1 MNVNE
6 RKKRR
11 SLLSGIDHHVDS
23 VSIGLR
29 KSVNYVKRMNCQL
42 QSIQYH
48 SQL

>member
-11 SLLSGIDHHVDS
+11 SLLSSIDHHADS

-29 KSVNYVKRMNCQL
+29 KSVNYVKRIEL
-42 QSIQYH
+42 SIARH
-48 SQL
+48 LTSS